1 MNQKIINPKQ
11 RRIDEKIILSS
22 MLLAGAIFA
31 NEPFSVEV
39 EGLQNGKFA
48 NENLLSKEYGFGCE
62 GGNISPKISWKNAP
76 KETKS
81 FVLTIYDKDAPTGLG
96 WVHWV
101 VVNIPANATYLPKG
115 VLADGTNLPS
125 PALQTRT
132 DFGMP
137 GYGGACPPKGQKHD
151 YVITLTALKVEALP
165 NVSKDATPALVGFFT
180 KANAIKEVK
189 IVVSDGR

>member
-1 MNQKIINPKQ
+1 MKIFLVK
-11 RRIDEKIILSS
+11 S
-22 MLLAGAIFA
+22 M
-31 NEPFSVEV
+31 
-39 EGLQNGKFA
+39 GLGV
-48 NENLLSKEYGFGCE
+48 KEETSHLRFHG
-62 GGNISPKISWKNAP
+62 KNAP

-165 NVSKDATPALVGFFT
+165 NVSKDATPVLVGFFT